1 MESNNPTSP
10 LPSEFFPSP
19 AQTPLSDHR
28 PRVIV
33 IAYDHSLYGDAVI
46 SKAIKLDMLRPTDD
60 IRILHIISQT
70 DYKNLFSPMNSSG
83 GTSGFARED
92 DMDSTLYQVAD
103 AFMYE
108 VIQALR
114 KIGFNN
120 IKSEILRGDP
130 KESVTDYCRITKPKF
145 LITGSRGL
153 GAIKRAVMGS
163 VSNYLA
169 KHCPCP
175 VLVVKVDHSEIEA
188 RKEMNEKKNAK
199 FADVLAS
206 FTNVK

>member
-19 AQTPLSDHR
+19 AQTPLSDHHR
-28 PRVIV
+28 PRVV
-33 IAYDHSLYGDAVI
+33 VVAYDHSLYGDAVI
-46 SKAIKLDMLRPTDD
+46 AKAIKLDMLRPTDD
-60 IRILHIISQT
+60 IRILHILNQT
-70 DYKNLFSPMNSSG
+70 DYKNLFSPMVSSG
-83 GTSGFARED
+83 GTSGYVRED
-92 DMDSTLYQVAD
+92 DIDSTLSQVAD
-103 AFMYE
+103 AFMFE

-120 IKSEILRGDP
+120 IQSEILRGDP
-130 KESVTDYCRITKPKF
+130 KESVIDYCRIAKPKF

-163 VSNYLA
+163 VSSHLA

-175 VLVVKVDHSEIEA
+175 VLVVKIDHSEIEA

-199 FADVLAS
+199 FADVLGILLH
-206 FTNVK
+206 